1 MTQLNPANGVSRFQ
15 FWPSRNMS
23 RVTLVLLVT
32 LLLTA
37 PARARTIFVDNLR
50 GRDTCQGLV
59 ADPID
64 RTPPGAGSVR
74 SLPRSSRLLTVALAV
89 NVLGII
95 WTLAAVGVG
104 VKNVVVESLT
114 PSSTIGATHA
124 G

>member
-1 MTQLNPANGVSRFQ
+1 MELP
-15 FWPSRNMS
+15 P
-23 RVTLVLLVT
+23 T
-32 LLLTA
+32 LLPDDLTA
-37 PARARTIFVDNLR
+37 PSVF
-50 GRDTCQGLV
+50 DTAQV

-74 SLPRSSRLLTVALAV
+74 SLPRSSRLLTVALVV

-104 VKNVVVESLT
+104 LKTVVVESLT
-114 PSSTIGATHA
+114 PSSTVGATHV